1 MGERKMNPVEI
12 IALLTAL
19 IVPVKLIILMR
30 SQRFWFKNVTSN
42 YWVGSGNTTMIAS
55 FIVSIASLY
64 FLLQELTI
72 IQVWAALFFSMALIS
87 MALAPFSKYLLE
99 VENRWFT
106 ETNTVKKGWLSTIVW
121 VAISAWVLIALF
133 T

>member
-1 MGERKMNPVEI
+1 MNPVEI

-19 IVPVKLIILMR
+19 IVPIKLVILMR
-30 SQRFWFKNVTSN
+30 SQKFWFKNVTSN
-42 YWVGSGNTTMIAS
+42 YWVGSGNTIMILS
-55 FIVSIASLY
+55 FLVSVVSLY

-72 IQVWAALFFSMALIS
+72 VQIWAALFFSMALIS

-99 VENRWFT
+99 AENRWFT

-121 VAISAWVLIALF
+121 VAISLWVLIAIF
-133 T
+133 S

>member
-1 MGERKMNPVEI
+1 MNPVEI

-19 IVPVKLIILMR
+19 IVPIKLVILMR
-30 SQRFWFKNVTSN
+30 SQKFWFKNVTSN
-42 YWVGSGNTTMIAS
+42 YWVGSGNTTMILS
-55 FIVSIASLY
+55 FLVSVVSLY

-72 IQVWAALFFSMALIS
+72 VQIWAALFFSMALIS

-99 VENRWFT
+99 AENRWFT

-121 VAISAWVLIALF
+121 VAISLWVLIAIF
-133 T
+133 S

>member
-1 MGERKMNPVEI
+1 MNPVEI

-64 FLLQELTI
+64 FLCVSFIKKSVRYQDIEFLPQNST
-72 IQVWAALFFSMALIS
+72 VSVLFLFLKQLILS
-87 MALAPFSKYLLE
+87 RLLIFYFSK
-99 VENRWFT
+99 VIKQKQ
-106 ETNTVKKGWLSTIVW
+106 V
-121 VAISAWVLIALF
+121 
-133 T
+133 